1 MYYLI
6 SDLVLTAILIIF
18 IAFIIFVYLS
28 PSPEYDKKNSRT
40 FRGKAL
46 TVLVCLG
53 MIIYLS
59 FSAYSLVFPDRWNCP
74 DCEQVNIY
82 YDHMFQY
89 PVRPNGAAGVMVNVE
104 EGKLRLTK
112 VQNHFTRSHSSRHQT

>member
-1 MYYLI
+1 MFFLI

-18 IAFIIFVYLS
+18 IAFVIFVYLS
-28 PSPEYDKKNSRT
+28 PSPEYDKKNSIT
-40 FRGKAL
+40 FRDKAL

-53 MIIYLS
+53 LIIYLS

-82 YDHMFQY
+82 YDHMFQT
-89 PVRPNGAAGVMVNVE
+89 PSKTQWCSRCDGEFRGRKVE
-104 EGKLRLTK
+104 TYK
-112 VQNHFTRSHSSRHQT
+112 SSKPFYSLP